1 MRESQ
6 SQNGSLSA
14 HELYFREVR
23 QTPQLTSD
31 EEARLLSCLASG
43 KNVQQS
49 LDRLVAGYQPLVIGL
64 AKRFVRH
71 CRGVDLMDLIQD
83 GNEAFLHA
91 LDKYDVRRGESSL
104 RTFVFTWIRTTM
116 LAAVWQYQ
124 GAMRVPMHKLRAIR
138 QMGTV
143 NTRLLSERGREPTLA
158 ETAEVMDLSEREVRE
173 LVVLQEQQIVSLH
186 MTLDDDGDTR
196 LEDVIE
202 DATVSPFADDGF
214 VSVEDVLEHLTERER
229 TVIQLRYGFVDGRAY
244 TQKEAANALGV
255 ALSTVQMIDRRA
267 RMRLRRAL
275 ERRAS

>member
-1 MRESQ
+1 MLE
-6 SQNGSLSA
+6 GIPLTA
-14 HELYFREVR
+14 HELYMREVR

-31 EEARLLSCLASG
+31 EEARLLSCLASR
-43 KNVQQS
+43 KDVQQS
-49 LDRLVAGYQPLVIGL
+49 LDRLVAGYQPLVISL

-91 LDKYDVRRGESSL
+91 LEKYDVCRGESSL
-104 RTFVFTWIRTTM
+104 RTYVFTWIRTTM

-124 GAMRVPMHKLRAIR
+124 GALRVPMHKLRAIR

-143 NTRLLSERGREPTLA
+143 NARLLSEFGREPTLA
-158 ETAEVMDLSEREVRE
+158 ETAQAMDLLERDVRE

-186 MTLDDDGDTR
+186 MLLDDDGDTR

-202 DATVSPFADDGF
+202 DAAAFPFVDDGF
-214 VSVEDVLEHLTERER
+214 VSVEDVLDCLNERER

-244 TQKEAANALGV
+244 TQREAADALGV
-255 ALSTVQMIDRRA
+255 SLTIVQKIDRRA
-267 RMRLRRAL
+267 
-275 ERRAS
+275 

>member
-1 MRESQ
+1 
-6 SQNGSLSA
+6 
-14 HELYFREVR
+14 
-23 QTPQLTSD
+23 
-31 EEARLLSCLASG
+31 
-43 KNVQQS
+43 
-49 LDRLVAGYQPLVIGL
+49 VIGL

-71 CRGVDLMDLIQD
+71 CQGVELMDLVQD
-83 GNEAFLHA
+83 GNEALLHA
-91 LDKYDVRRGESSL
+91 LEKYDVRRGESSF
-104 RTFVFTWIRTTM
+104 RTYAYTWIRTRM

-124 GAMRVPMHKLRAIR
+124 GAIRLPMHKLRAIR
-138 QMGTV
+138 QMGIV
-143 NTRLLSERGREPTLA
+143 NTRLLSELGREPTLA
-158 ETAEVMDLSEREVRE
+158 ETAQAMNLSESDVRE

-202 DATVSPFADDGF
+202 DATASPFADDGF
-214 VSVEDVLEHLTERER
+214 VSVEDVLEHLNERER

-244 TQKEAANALGV
+244 TQQEAADALGV